1 MQKQDIIIRILGL
14 AYCLN
19 FLELAIVATEFKIL
33 FIQRNQVTKP
43 KISTRSIEEIGS

>member
-33 FIQRNQVTKP
+33 FIQVWGINQGQNYDGTK
-43 KISTRSIEEIGS
+43 